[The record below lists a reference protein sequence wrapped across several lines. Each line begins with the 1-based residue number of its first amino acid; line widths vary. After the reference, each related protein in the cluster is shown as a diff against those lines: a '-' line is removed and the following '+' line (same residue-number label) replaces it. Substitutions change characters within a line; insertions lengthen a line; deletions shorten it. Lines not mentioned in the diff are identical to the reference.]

1 MIENVLKIITTF
13 ERFVSVTAIYFTI
26 SFHNIEITILPV
38 LLIIKIFFI

>member
-13 ERFVSVTAIYFTI
+13 ERSVSVTIYFTI
-26 SFHNIEITILPV
+26 SFHDIETTILPV